1 MGSSNCLLHERST
14 HTCSAEQKI
23 EEASKAIAAAVI
35 LELEPLADA
44 PLNCAGILYIETCG
58 KICPLDLPCFYD

>member
-1 MGSSNCLLHERST
+1 MWAPLTDLCMRGAST

-44 PLNCAGILYIETCG
+44 PN
-58 KICPLDLPCFYD
+58 

>member
-1 MGSSNCLLHERST
+1 MGSSNCLLHERSK

-23 EEASKAIAAAVI
+23 EEASKAIAAVI

-44 PLNCAGILYIETCG
+44 PN
-58 KICPLDLPCFYD
+58 

>member
-1 MGSSNCLLHERST
+1 MGSSNCLLHERSK

-23 EEASKAIAAAVI
+23 EASKAIAAAVI

-44 PLNCAGILYIETCG
+44 PN
-58 KICPLDLPCFYD
+58 